1 MRKKIFIIDDSALMR
16 RILSDIID
24 ADERFTTVATVANGR
39 EALEYLDKDSDI
51 QAILLDLNMPVLDG
65 VGFMKEYNARG
76 YRIPV
81 FIVSAIAS
89 QSGKE
94 TIEAL
99 ELGAVDF
106 ITKPRSL
113 ADVRSGPFAQ
123 KLLTVLD
130 LISQCSLNGGPAGPV
145 VPIPE
150 RKTVKP
156 VDTYVPRRKVS
167 GGSCKKLVAIACST
181 GGPKA
186 LKDVIPFLPKDLD
199 APVLIV
205 QHMPKGF
212 TLSLANRLN
221 ELSDITVKEAADGDK
236 LCKGVVYIAKGG
248 SQMRLVPQPDG
259 IGIRITKEP
268 PRGGLRPCADIMY
281 ESLDECNVQEYTCVV
296 LTGMGSDGAQ
306 GIKQLKQTKT
316 VYTIAQ
322 NEPTCTVYG
331 MPKAIADQG
340 RADEILPLGN
350 VAEAIVKK
358 VGVH

>member
-1 MRKKIFIIDDSALMR
+1 MRKKILIIDDSALMR
-16 RILSDIID
+16 RVLSDIID
-24 ADERFTTVATVANGR
+24 ADERFTTIAAVANGK
-39 EALEYLDKDSDI
+39 EALAYLEENSDM

-76 YRIPV
+76 YNIPV

-106 ITKPRSL
+106 IAKPRSL
-113 ADVRSGPFAQ
+113 ADVRSGPFAN

-130 LISQCSLNGGPAGPV
+130 LISQSSLNSRPV

-150 RKTVKP
+150 RKTAKP
-156 VDTYVPRRKVS
+156 VDTYAPMRKAS
-167 GGSCKKLVAIACST
+167 GGSCRKLVAIACST

-186 LKDVIPFLPKDLD
+186 LKEVIPFLPKNLD

-205 QHMPKGF
+205 QHMPEGF

-221 ELSDITVKEAADGDK
+221 ELSEITVKEAADGDK

-248 SQMRLVPQPDG
+248 SQMRLIPQPDG
-259 IGIRITKEP
+259 VGIRITKEP

-296 LTGMGSDGAQ
+296 LTGMGSDGAR

-340 RADEILPLGN
+340 LADEVLPLGD
-350 VAEAIVKK
+350 VADAIVKK

>member
-1 MRKKIFIIDDSALMR
+1 MRKKILIVDDSALMR

-24 ADERFTTVATVANGR
+24 ADERFSTVATVANGKK
-39 EALEYLDKDSDI
+39 ALEYLNRDSSM
-51 QAILLDLNMPVLDG
+51 QAIILDLNMPVLDG
-65 VGFMKEYNARG
+65 IGFMKEYNARG
-76 YRIPV
+76 YNIPV

-89 QSGKE
+89 KNGKE

-106 ITKPRSL
+106 IAKPRSL
-113 ADVRSGPFAQ
+113 ADVRSGPFAN

-130 LISQCSLNGGPAGPV
+130 LISQCSVSGDTVETV

-150 RKTVKP
+150 RKTEKSE
-156 VDTYVPRRKVS
+156 DTYTPRHKVS
-167 GGSCKKLVAIACST
+167 GGSCSKLVAIACST

-186 LKDVIPFLPKDLD
+186 LKDVIPYLPKNLD
-199 APVLIV
+199 APVVLV
-205 QHMPKGF
+205 QHMPEGF
-212 TLSLANRLN
+212 TLSLANRLD
-221 ELSDITVKEAADGDK
+221 ELSDITVKEAEDGEK
-236 LCKGVVYIAKGG
+236 LRKGVVYIARGG
-248 SQMRLVPQPDG
+248 FQMRLVPQPDG

-281 ESLDECNVQEYTCVV
+281 ESLIECNVQEYTCVV
-296 LTGMGSDGAQ
+296 LTGMGSDGSQ

-322 NEPTCTVYG
+322 NESSCTVYG
-331 MPKAIADQG
+331 MPKAVAEQG
-340 RADEILPLGN
+340 LADEVLPLRD
-350 VAEAIVKK
+350 VADAIVKK

>member
-24 ADERFTTVATVANGR
+24 ADERFTTIAAVANGK
-39 EALEYLDKDSDI
+39 EALAYLDKDSDM

-106 ITKPRSL
+106 IAKPRSL
-113 ADVRSGPFAQ
+113 ADVRSGPFAK

-130 LISQCSLNGGPAGPV
+130 LISQCSLNSGTAGTV

-150 RKTVKP
+150 RNTIKP
-156 VDTYVPRRKVS
+156 VDAHTPKRKVS
-167 GGSCKKLVAIACST
+167 GGSCRKLVAIACST

-221 ELSDITVKEAADGDK
+221 ELSEITVKEAADGDK

-259 IGIRITKEP
+259 IVIRITKEP

-340 RADEILPLGN
+340 LADEILPLGN